1 MPGAPSSEHCSGHEM
16 TPFARHRGEAL
27 LLAQAVEV
35 QVAVTPR
42 SANVQRGP
50 VWSFRSGSV
59 LRLRLYVLEAS
70 RKGQETLIE
79 QDRCGPSS
87 GLPFFGA
94 HAHGSVGR
102 SG

>member
-59 LRLRLYVLEAS
+59 LRLEVSYKNKLTYRSVHVLSNMRVLQSNA
-70 RKGQETLIE
+70 RAP
-79 QDRCGPSS
+79 D
-87 GLPFFGA
+87 F
-94 HAHGSVGR
+94 
-102 SG
+102 